1 LLVRISEE
9 LRINSEDLKNAIEDL
24 RIISERL
31 TISRGGLKILND
43 ELRNTYEDQEILPKI

>member
-1 LLVRISEE
+1 VRISEE